1 MHKQRICLC
10 QHIDLCN
17 LTTKYCNR
25 IASEVYRAIIV
36 ELIREKVVVT
46 DPYSKKPRGVLF
58 EHTRSPSGK
67 GLNIKLTIFEPNN
80 IEKLDENADL
90 IREFMLYLLRII
102 KFRYK
107 MNEVALPLGTQL
119 ASVQQKLH
127 HRLKPLSK

>member
-36 ELIREKVVVT
+36 QLIYEKVVVV
-46 DPYSKKPRGVLF
+46 DPFSKKPRGVQF

-80 IEKLDENADL
+80 IEKLDENADV
-90 IREFMLYLLRII
+90 IREFMLHLLRSI
-102 KFRYK
+102 KFKYK
-107 MNEVALPLGTQL
+107 MNEVALPLGAQL

>member
-36 ELIREKVVVT
+36 ELIHEKVVVV
-46 DPYSKKPRGVLF
+46 DPYSKKPRGVQF
-58 EHTRSPSGK
+58 EHTRSPNGK

-80 IEKLDENADL
+80 IEKLDENADV
-90 IREFMLYLLRII
+90 IREFMLCLLRVI

-107 MNEVALPLGTQL
+107 INELTLPLGAQL

>member
-36 ELIREKVVVT
+36 QLIHEKVVVV
-46 DPYSKKPRGVLF
+46 DPYSRKPRGVQF

-80 IEKLDENADL
+80 IEKLDENADV
-90 IREFMLYLLRII
+90 IREFMLHLLRSI
-102 KFRYK
+102 KFKYK
-107 MNEVALPLGTQL
+107 QKEFAIHLTTQL
-119 ASVQQKLH
+119 TSSYQKLH

>member
-25 IASEVYRAIIV
+25 IASEVYRNLIV
-36 ELIREKVVVT
+36 ELIHEGVVVV
-46 DPYSKKPRGVLF
+46 DPCSKKPRGVQF

-80 IEKLDENADL
+80 IEKLDENADV
-90 IREFMLYLLRII
+90 IREFMLYLLRMI

-107 MNEVALPLGTQL
+107 QNESAILLMTQL
-119 ASVQQKLH
+119 TSVYQKLS

>member
-25 IASEVYRAIIV
+25 IASEAYRAVIV
-36 ELIREKVVVT
+36 ELICEKVVVT
-46 DPYSKKPRGVLF
+46 DPFSKKPRGVQF
-58 EHTRSPSGK
+58 EHTRSPNGK

-90 IREFMLYLLRII
+90 IREFMLYLLRVI

-107 MNEVALPLGTQL
+107 INELTLPLGAQL

>member
-25 IASEVYRAIIV
+25 IASEAYRYTIV
-36 ELIREKVVVT
+36 ELIREKVVVV
-46 DPYSKKPRGVLF
+46 DPYSKKPRGVQF
-58 EHTRSPSGK
+58 EHTRSPNGK

-90 IREFMLYLLRII
+90 IREFMLILLRNI
-102 KFRYK
+102 KFSYK
-107 MNEVALPLGTQL
+107 INELKMPLETQL
-119 ASVQQKLH
+119 ASIHQQLH
-127 HRLKPLSK
+127 HKLKPLSK